1 MDVTNV
7 PCEIW
12 IQTFGHLH
20 KADLKALR
28 LSGSHYLRSLASSLL
43 FTTAYV
49 AARKAVLNTFM
60 ALTTHPEYCN
70 YVKELVFDSSYISS
84 KVVRRNKNQKCGSS
98 LATLFEEQQDIYGRH
113 LQNALEKACRSLSNL
128 TSVHYA
134 DISHV
139 AILPGDCDCSTWERD
154 DYQEEPLIRRI
165 QSASSKPYTVSCH
178 VEPADCF
185 ACTHHENKDK
195 VHMKYGGFVDLMQAL
210 SGSAATEVSNL
221 SMGKRNH
228 AAGIGGMSYWFF
240 SSINSEITHPYLYPL
255 FSSLRKLDLAISSDW
270 PTKFQQE
277 RCTTSGEQ
285 SGNTVTTSAHNYL
298 DSVDLA
304 RLLGSAQNL
313 QEVKLAGECL
323 NYSLQFAN
331 TFSVHTWNKLR
342 AVDLA
347 YFKGSKDELEDFVK
361 RHFTSLRHLVVDHF
375 TLTSGS
381 WENLGAVVRAVA
393 PELEL
398 IFGIVYVGNR
408 YYPIEYFYPL
418 ASKDFDESGLKIKER
433 RRNWNGEGED
443 GEGDDNMDKPEKDS
457 ESDSESASE
466 SDCLSYSSDDSTP
479 STASNPRRKPDLD
492 ILPTLSPS
500 MREKVECIRD
510 TLPGCP
516 VQNCRD
522 ALIKADGDHEIARK
536 ALFERFRYTE
546 LECMV
551 GRAQSSSKVMLIQD
565 FVLTKQSAGTRK
577 SRSSREFDRRHA
589 FRCL

>member
-1 MDVTNV
+1 MDVINV

-12 IQTFGHLH
+12 IQTFEHLH

-28 LSGSHYLRSLASSLL
+28 LSGSLYLRSLASSLL
-43 FTTAYV
+43 FTTAYI

-60 ALTTHPEYCN
+60 AMTTHPEYCD

-84 KVVRRNKNQKCGSS
+84 KVVRRNRNQKCGSS
-98 LATLFEEQQDIYGRH
+98 LATLFEEQEDIYGRH
-113 LQNALEKACRSLSNL
+113 LQNALEKAFRSLTNV

-134 DISHV
+134 DMSRV

-165 QSASSKPYTVSCH
+165 QSASSKPNTFYCH
-178 VEPADCF
+178 VEPAA
-185 ACTHHENKDK
+185 ACTHHENNDK
-195 VHMKYGGFVDLMQAL
+195 IHMKYGGFVDLMQAL
-210 SGSAATEVSNL
+210 SGSAATEVSKL
-221 SMGKRNH
+221 SLGERNH
-228 AAGIGGMSYWFF
+228 AAGTGGISYWFF
-240 SSINSEITHPYLYPL
+240 SSINAEITHPYLYPL
-255 FSSLRKLDLAISSDW
+255 FSSLRKLELAISSDW

-277 RCTTSGEQ
+277 RCTTSGKQ
-285 SGNTVTTSAHNYL
+285 PGNTVTKSAHNNL

-331 TFSVHTWNKLR
+331 TFSGHTWNKLR

-347 YFKGSKDELEDFVK
+347 YFKGSEDELADFVK
-361 RHFTSLRHLVVDHF
+361 RHFTSLRHLVVDQF

-381 WENLGAVVRAVA
+381 WNLGAVVRAVA

-398 IFGIVYVGNR
+398 IFGMVYVGNR
-408 YYPIEYFYPL
+408 YYSIENIYPL
-418 ASKDFDESGLKIKER
+418 ASKDFDESGLKVKDR
-433 RRNWNGEGED
+433 RRNWNGEDED
-443 GEGDDNMDKPEKDS
+443 GENDS
-457 ESDSESASE
+457 ESDSESESE

-479 STASNPRRKPDLD
+479 STASSPRRKPDLD

-500 MREKVECIRD
+500 MREKVECIRE

-536 ALFERFRYTE
+536 ALFKRFGYTE

-551 GRAQSSSKVMLIQD
+551 GRAQSSSKN
-565 FVLTKQSAGTRK
+565 
-577 SRSSREFDRRHA
+577 HA
-589 FRCL
+589 DTGFRTDQTICRNPKKPLK